1 MLNLKAHEIAS
12 QDLSRFSGIVSRNL
26 RSRQSRTRQMPRLK
40 LARLGP
46 SEMSAISSLG
56 DGKRTLRKPEEAG
69 LNKLDL

>member
-1 MLNLKAHEIAS
+1 MKRGGCAGARTPILLKH
-12 QDLSRFSGIVSRNL
+12 RVSTEWSL
-26 RSRQSRTRQMPRLK
+26 V